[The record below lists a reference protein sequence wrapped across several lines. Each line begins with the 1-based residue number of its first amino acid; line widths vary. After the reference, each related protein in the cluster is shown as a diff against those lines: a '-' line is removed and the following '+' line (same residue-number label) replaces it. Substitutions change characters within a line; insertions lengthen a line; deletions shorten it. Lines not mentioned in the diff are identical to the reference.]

1 MQVSD
6 QLVNQMLRNL
16 PKDQQQIMAGIL
28 RNEVV
33 YEVRCNATEHKKK
46 NNPICHITKD
56 GQVIPTRDSKG
67 DIWLRASRKRTDGE
81 IGFECWCGNDSR
93 IAPNEM
99 GILQANGSQP
109 TREDL
114 YQMAANLE
122 KNPPKYVTIKGERPV
137 DGFSIIE
144 MGQL

>member
-6 QLVNQMLRNL
+6 QIVNQMLRNL
-16 PKDQQQIMAGIL
+16 PQDQQQMMAGIL
-28 RNEVV
+28 RNEIVC
-33 YEVRCNATEHKKK
+33 EVRCNAKEHKAK
-46 NNPICHITKD
+46 NNPICHITKE

-67 DIWLRASRKRTDGE
+67 NMWLRASRRRTDGE
-81 IGFECWCGNDSR
+81 YGFECWCGNDSR

-99 GILQANGSQP
+99 GILKANGMQP
-109 TREDL
+109 SRDDIL
-114 YQMAANLE
+114 QMAANLE

-144 MGQL
+144 VRA